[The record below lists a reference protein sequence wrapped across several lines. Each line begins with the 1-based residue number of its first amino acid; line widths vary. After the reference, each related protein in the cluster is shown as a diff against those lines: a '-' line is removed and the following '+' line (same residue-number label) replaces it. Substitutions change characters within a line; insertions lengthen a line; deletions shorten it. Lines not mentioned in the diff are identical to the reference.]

1 MQLAKS
7 RGAHV
12 TTTVSTAEKAAI
24 AGQLGADEVVN
35 YREEAVADY
44 VHRLTSG
51 RGFDVVFETTSGSD
65 LATSFA
71 AAGLNG
77 PVVVIVASYEAVLT
91 PMHLKGLS
99 LHAVF
104 MPNPMLHD
112 QGRQAHG
119 AILRD
124 VAALVDAGRLRP
136 LIDPEAFSLTDLA
149 AAHRKLEEGRVVGKL
164 VVDVS
169 KEAINR

>member
-1 MQLAKS
+1 M
-7 RGAHV
+7 
-12 TTTVSTAEKAAI
+12 STAEKAAI
-24 AGQLGADEVVN
+24 ARQLGADEVVN

-44 VHRLTSG
+44 VGRLTAG
-51 RGFDVVFETTSGSD
+51 RGFDVVFDATGGND

-77 PVVVIVASYEAVLT
+77 QVVVIVASYTADLT

-104 MPNPMLHD
+104 MPIPMLHD
-112 QGRQAHG
+112 QGREAHG

-124 VAALVDAGRLRP
+124 VAALVDEGKLRP

-149 AAHRKLEEGRVVGKL
+149 AAHRKLEEGRVVGKI

-169 KEAINR
+169 KEANNR